1 MQANKRNARIS
12 QLAFGDHE
20 LNPGGHRLNENLHR
34 ADDFGIG
41 RIRNQDPTHA
51 GLLVQSQSQSH
62 QMAELLQE
70 PDPRR
75 PPDPSPAMNNPY
87 AGRSSCSKNI
97 SFGTNGAIDP
107 IKYTEHSGKRGAST
121 VFEEG
126 GGPKAPHLPQVP
138 GYFMGLA
145 KNGGGPV
152 PKLNEHMGKRANSDQ
167 MKHHLPFNA
176 EAGGLE
182 MAQWHQQRRQN
193 LPAAA
198 RRVPAT
204 ESVVFGANLPQPDAL
219 AFPAPPD
226 APQLGKRAITD
237 TRAARTTVG
246 ARELGGMATAE
257 QPNPPPPQV
266 KARKYEDHPGLLHYS
281 ETPDCAQGYAQ
292 NNDGQYYSHPAYSQP
307 PPPPHI
313 SQVQQAMA
321 PGDVPPDA
329 HSDEPKGLPKRHPG
343 PERLRRGRGVDG
355 HGNDHFGRQLATSVV
370 DEVVFDR
377 SPMKGYMPLK
387 EPGANF
393 MLNRQGEFAR
403 R

>member
-1 MQANKRNARIS
+1 
-12 QLAFGDHE
+12 
-20 LNPGGHRLNENLHR
+20 
-34 ADDFGIG
+34 
-41 RIRNQDPTHA
+41 
-51 GLLVQSQSQSH
+51 
-62 QMAELLQE
+62 
-70 PDPRR
+70 
-75 PPDPSPAMNNPY
+75 
-87 AGRSSCSKNI
+87 
-97 SFGTNGAIDP
+97 
-107 IKYTEHSGKRGAST
+107 
-121 VFEEG
+121 
-126 GGPKAPHLPQVP
+126 
-138 GYFMGLA
+138 
-145 KNGGGPV
+145 
-152 PKLNEHMGKRANSDQ
+152 
-167 MKHHLPFNA
+167 
-176 EAGGLE
+176 
-182 MAQWHQQRRQN
+182 
-193 LPAAA
+193 
-198 RRVPAT
+198 
-204 ESVVFGANLPQPDAL
+204 
-219 AFPAPPD
+219 
-226 APQLGKRAITD
+226 
-237 TRAARTTVG
+237 
-246 ARELGGMATAE
+246 MATAE
-257 QPNPPPPQV
+257 EPNPPPPQV